1 MKKHYNIEG
10 YERIKIGTHI
20 RKWRNIRDVKQKEL
34 AKALRVSEAAISNM
48 ENDLTDITL
57 SQIED
62 VSIALNVP
70 FEDLFTDP
78 QTTIDKYAGH
88 HKEEKTSE
96 VMEKDL
102 LYTILGSIQKKDQEL
117 EIWMQKMIRTLEQ
130 NTGRQGKKEKTMPSV
145 S

>member
-1 MKKHYNIEG
+1 MRTTQNIEG

-20 RKWRNIRDVKQKEL
+20 RKWRNIKDVKQKEL
-34 AKALRVSEAAISNM
+34 AKALRVSEAAISNL

-62 VSIALNVP
+62 ISIALNVP

-78 QTTIDKYAGH
+78 QEAIHKYSEQS
-88 HKEEKTSE
+88 KEIKTNE

-102 LYTILGSIQKKDQEL
+102 IYALLGSIQKKEQQFE
-117 EIWMQKMIRTLEQ
+117 EWMQKMIQTLEA
-130 NTGRQGKKEKTMPSV
+130 KEKVRLNIRKSV
-145 S
+145 N

>member
-1 MKKHYNIEG
+1 MKTTQNIEG
-10 YERIKIGTHI
+10 YERIKIGSHI
-20 RKWRNIRDVKQKEL
+20 RKWRNIKDLKQKEL

-62 VSIALNVP
+62 ISIALNVP

-78 QTTIDKYAGH
+78 QEAIHKYSEQT
-88 HKEEKTSE
+88 KEVKTSQ

-102 LYTILGSIQKKDQEL
+102 IYALLGSIQKKEQQFE
-117 EIWMQKMIRTLEQ
+117 EWMQKMTETLE
-130 NTGRQGKKEKTMPSV
+130 TKGKMRFNMRKSDN
-145 S
+145 

>member
-1 MKKHYNIEG
+1 MKTAQNIEG

-20 RKWRNIRDVKQKEL
+20 RKWRNIKDVKQKEL
-34 AKALRVSEAAISNM
+34 AKALRVSEAAISNL

-62 VSIALNVP
+62 ISIALNVP

-78 QTTIDKYAGH
+78 QEAIHKYSEQS
-88 HKEEKTSE
+88 KEVKTNE

-102 LYTILGSIQKKDQEL
+102 IYALLGSIQKKEQQFE
-117 EIWMQKMIRTLEQ
+117 EWMQKMIQTLEVKD
-130 NTGRQGKKEKTMPSV
+130 NARLNMRKSIN
-145 S
+145 